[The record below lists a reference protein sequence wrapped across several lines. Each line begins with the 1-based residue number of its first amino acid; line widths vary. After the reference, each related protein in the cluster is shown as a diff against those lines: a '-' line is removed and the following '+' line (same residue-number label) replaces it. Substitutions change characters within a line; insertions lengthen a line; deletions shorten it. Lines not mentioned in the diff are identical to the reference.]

1 MRNSMTR
8 RQIIGT
14 ATAVGATALL
24 GGGTAASAARATEG
38 TAPLPSRATA
48 ADVAPEE
55 RAFLEGLKQ
64 IADPQCDEAVSE
76 AFERGQGAA
85 VNEALKGWK
94 TNGQAIPGGL
104 PAKLRDFL
112 ETTRRLPSWVDP
124 EALAAGHRFGMAHAQ
139 QISFAAVL
147 DVTPERMR
155 FPAAAAA
162 IIGIEGP
169 HDNKQ
174 GFAKALRAVGDILH
188 KTPYGPEGAAF
199 VTPARV
205 RMAHS
210 AVRYLLHTEGHWD
223 TAKWGL
229 PINQLDLLAEGS
241 LFTSYLIDHLDKLG
255 VHPSEQ
261 EAEHYFHECRVGGY
275 LMGIGADGMPPT
287 LAAARKRA
295 AAVDAVHAR
304 VTPQSAK
311 YVKATIEYFSSL
323 AGPKEIT
330 VPPATA
336 LVRYMIGDVD
346 ADAFG
351 LARSTW
357 DTVVP
362 TAVHGF
368 FTGTQAGGLPTPS
381 ATMTRLAV
389 QMVERAMNDG
399 KRAELTM
406 PLHLYR
412 HR

>member
-1 MRNSMTR
+1 MSSSLTR
-8 RQIIGT
+8 RHILGAAAAAGATTLLGT
-14 ATAVGATALL
+14 GATAS
-24 GGGTAASAARATEG
+24 TARAASRPGA
-38 TAPLPSRATA
+38 SRSTA
-48 ADVAPEE
+48 ADIDPQEQS
-55 RAFLEGLKQ
+55 FLQGLKQ
-64 IADPQCDEAVSE
+64 IADPQCDEAVAE

-104 PAKLRDFL
+104 SAKLRDFL
-112 ETTRRLPSWVDP
+112 ETTRRLPAWTDR

-174 GFAKALRAVGDILH
+174 GFAKALRAVRDLLH
-188 KTPYGPEGAAF
+188 KDPYGPEGAAF

-223 TAKWGL
+223 TAKWGR

-255 VHPSEQ
+255 VHPSADET
-261 EAEHYFHECRVGGY
+261 EAYFHECRVGGH
-275 LMGIGADGMPPT
+275 LMGITDEGMPPT

-304 VTPQSAK
+304 VTPQSAT

-336 LVRYMIGDVD
+336 LVRYMIGDTD
-346 ADAFG
+346 ADAFE

-357 DTVVP
+357 DAVVP
-362 TAVHGF
+362 TAVRGF

-381 ATMTRLAV
+381 ATMTRIATE
-389 QMVERAMNDG
+389 MVERAMNDG
-399 KRAELTM
+399 KEAELTM
-406 PLHLYR
+406 PLHLHGNR
-412 HR
+412 

>member
-1 MRNSMTR
+1 MTR
-8 RQIIGT
+8 RQILGT
-14 ATAVGATALL
+14 AAMVGATTLL
-24 GGGTAASAARATEG
+24 GGGTAASAARAASG
-38 TAPLPSRATA
+38 PGSARATA
-48 ADVAPEE
+48 AEVDPRE
-55 RAFLEGLKQ
+55 RAYLESLKQ
-64 IADPQCDEAVSE
+64 IADPQCDEAVTE

-85 VNEALKGWK
+85 VNDALKGWR
-94 TNGQAIPGGL
+94 TNGQAIPDGL

-112 ETTRRLPSWVDP
+112 ETTRQLPAWVDP
-124 EALAAGHRFGMAHAQ
+124 EALAAGHRFGLAHAQ

-155 FPAAAAA
+155 YPAAAAA
-162 IIGIEGP
+162 ITGIEGP

-188 KTPYGPEGAAF
+188 KEPYGPDGSAF

-210 AVRYLLHTEGHWD
+210 AVRHLLHTEGHWD
-223 TAKWGL
+223 TGTWGL
-229 PINQLDLLAEGS
+229 PVNQLDLLAEGS

-275 LMGIGADGMPPT
+275 LMGISEDGMPPT

-295 AAVDAVHAR
+295 AAVNAIHAR
-304 VTPQSAK
+304 VTPQSAE
-311 YVKATIEYFSSL
+311 YVKTTIEYFSSL

-336 LVRYMIGDVD
+336 LVRYMIGDAD

-357 DTVVP
+357 DAVVP
-362 TAVHGF
+362 TAVQGF

-389 QMVERAMNDG
+389 QMVQRAMNDG
-399 KRAELTM
+399 KEIDLTM
-406 PLHLYR
+406 PLHLYG